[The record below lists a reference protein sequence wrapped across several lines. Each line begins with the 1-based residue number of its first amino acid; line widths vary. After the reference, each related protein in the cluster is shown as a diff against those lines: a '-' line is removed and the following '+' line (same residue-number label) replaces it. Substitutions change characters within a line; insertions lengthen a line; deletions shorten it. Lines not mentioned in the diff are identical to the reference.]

1 MPTLLLQIPCDH
13 HIEWHHGSRRSQ
25 KKAHWWKT
33 SWVFLL
39 TEIVINKQR
48 KILCKAFFWIHLVVY
63 VAVLTDGNFLVP
75 LQSWCSDYYT
85 INPLRWKVVMR
96 HLLGVCLELHMP
108 WASTCSVGIINTLCF
123 GWSTKPLQDWF
134 APFQIYELIN
144 YLHKIAYTE
153 TVWLVGKS
161 THWVN

>member
-1 MPTLLLQIPCDH
+1 MRIWPTGALTDCASGQEKRFVSCFLDDDTARVLAHKIVAFFNLMPTLLLQIPCDH

-75 LQSWCSDYYT
+75 LQS
-85 INPLRWKVVMR
+85 
-96 HLLGVCLELHMP
+96 
-108 WASTCSVGIINTLCF
+108 
-123 GWSTKPLQDWF
+123 
-134 APFQIYELIN
+134 
-144 YLHKIAYTE
+144 
-153 TVWLVGKS
+153 
-161 THWVN
+161 